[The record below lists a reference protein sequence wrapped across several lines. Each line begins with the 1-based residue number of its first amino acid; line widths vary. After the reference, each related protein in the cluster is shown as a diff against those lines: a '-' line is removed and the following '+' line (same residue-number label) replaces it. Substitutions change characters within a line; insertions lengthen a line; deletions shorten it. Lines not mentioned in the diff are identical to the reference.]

1 MYTLGIDVGSASS
14 KAVILGDD
22 KQVVASAVIQ
32 SGTGTSGPGR
42 VMELVFDGLDIS
54 QKDMDY
60 IVATGYGRFA
70 VPFANKQMSE
80 ITCHAKGIHH
90 LIPDARTIMI
100 TPWEK
105 KIIKDIEK
113 GIMDSEVGITP
124 ENNGE
129 VIRLGIP
136 PLTEE
141 RRRLLAKQSKQEAET
156 AKISIRN
163 ARRDAIEQLKK
174 SIKTDGTP
182 EDVEKDAEAEVQKVH
197 DKYIKKVDELYAAKE
212 KEIMTV

>member
-1 MYTLGIDVGSASS
+1 
-14 KAVILGDD
+14 
-22 KQVVASAVIQ
+22 
-32 SGTGTSGPGR
+32 
-42 VMELVFDGLDIS
+42 
-54 QKDMDY
+54 
-60 IVATGYGRFA
+60 
-70 VPFANKQMSE
+70 
-80 ITCHAKGIHH
+80 
-90 LIPDARTIMI
+90 
-100 TPWEK
+100 
-105 KIIKDIEK
+105 
-113 GIMDSEVGITP
+113 MDSEVGITP

-156 AKISIRN
+156 AKISN